1 MSHSDIPEFLLKS
14 MIKHALEEDLGGVGD
29 LTSRAVIP
37 DGITYS
43 AKLNARDM
51 GVLSGMQIAEIAF
64 LMIDK
69 KIEIDEILLPMGFKK
84 LIYYIDTIYYR

>member
-51 GVLSGMQIAEIAF
+51 GV
-64 LMIDK
+64 
-69 KIEIDEILLPMGFKK
+69 
-84 LIYYIDTIYYR
+84 